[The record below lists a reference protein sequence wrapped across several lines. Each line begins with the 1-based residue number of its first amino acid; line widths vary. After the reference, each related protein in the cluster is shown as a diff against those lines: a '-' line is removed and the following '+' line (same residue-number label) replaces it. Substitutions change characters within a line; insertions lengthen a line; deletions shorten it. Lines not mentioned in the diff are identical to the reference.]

1 MSSKVRYIEVPAI
14 GAYPLNPPSDRKIL
28 RTIYKMYYNDFC
40 AFTIDGPNNRESKIY
55 VPINCERVAKKLK
68 VDKDIVFG
76 RLYYHLQQRHGYK
89 KEDGTLVPFF
99 SLGVGK
105 DIRCVNFPLLDSV
118 LASLHAD
125 HAKFLWS
132 FSFSTAAVV
141 ISIISLCIR
150 K

>member
-1 MSSKVRYIEVPAI
+1 MSSKVSYSEVPAI
-14 GAYPLNPPSDRKIL
+14 GACPLNPPSDRKIL

-76 RLYYHLQQRHGYK
+76 RLYYHLQQRHAYK

-105 DIRCVNFPLLDSV
+105 EIRCVNFPLLDSV

-132 FSFSTAAVV
+132 FGFSTAAVV